1 MLNLIVAVA
10 KGNVIGLGGKMPWH
24 LPAEL
29 AYFKQVTMGHPIIM
43 GRKTFDSIGRPLP
56 GRCNIVVTANP
67 EWRHDGVEVHAS
79 IESAIAAVSGQEAFV
94 IGGATLYQA
103 ALPLAQRVYL
113 TAIDAT
119 LNGDTYF
126 PDLSPEAWLEV
137 SRQHRPHDDK
147 NVYDVDFVV
156 LERKGMVAKA

>member
-29 AYFKQVTMGHPIIM
+29 AYFKQITMGHPIIM

-56 GRCNIVVTANP
+56 GRQNIVVTSNP
-67 EWRHDGVEVHAS
+67 QWSHAGVDIHAS
-79 IESAIAAVSGQEAFV
+79 IESALSAVDGRDAFV

-103 ALPLAQRVYL
+103 ALPLAQRIYL

-119 LNGDTYF
+119 VEGDTFF
-126 PDLSPEAWLEV
+126 PELSPLDWREI
-137 SRQHRPHDDK
+137 SRQHRAHDDK
-147 NVYDVDFVV
+147 NAFAVDFIV
-156 LERKGMVAKA
+156 LERRIT